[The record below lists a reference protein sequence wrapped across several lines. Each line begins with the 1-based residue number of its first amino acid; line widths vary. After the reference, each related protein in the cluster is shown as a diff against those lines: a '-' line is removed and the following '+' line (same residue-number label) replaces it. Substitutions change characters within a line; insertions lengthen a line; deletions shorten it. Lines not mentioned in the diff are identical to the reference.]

1 MESYITVMLQYI
13 NTSYDNNGN
22 VAGKIPMTILLDAVN
37 DVTVEE
43 SSNITAHPVVS
54 GDMIADHMVREPAS
68 LTISGEISMNG
79 STNALIY
86 PTKSSS
92 TNRKPS
98 LKYFQEIFKSIKDS
112 ASLCTISKLVSST
125 KEVRFLEREN
135 MALTSISWT
144 ERINSL
150 GYRLTFKEVLTAT
163 TEVIPYTQVDENL
176 PLQTNPNILSFSSS
190 LMNWDAV
197 MSYVIQYMTDAG
209 LITQEFINHFVS
221 FSQNPAAIAGA
232 IGIAAGAAAVGVGV
246 AGLTGVIGTGAA
258 ILGSTGPVGWIIG
271 GGIAVLAG
279 VYFLGKA
286 IVSAIED
293 AKRNK
298 KYKIEQFKL
307 YQEDARQQ
315 QEDARFYNFTSNI
328 YLTLTQSLDQRFF
341 VYKIPSNEP
350 QECYLSIGDE
360 YYDFKFTKNNVST
373 VWNVSVTM
381 PMRNENVI
389 VANKSIGVAKSTF
402 DQCTSSNPLFKAS
415 GSGAY
420 VYLIYYPENLTEA
433 DIPAMT
439 NVGGIASIIEQQQIL
454 TQESRLISSDKNRQ
468 KLNNYAIL
476 VCTMKPE
483 DFNTVMQ
490 QLINDALLR

>member
-176 PLQTNPNILSFSSS
+176 PLQTNPNVLSFTST
-190 LMNWDAV
+190 LMDWNAV
-197 MSYVIQYMTDAG
+197 TAYVIQYMREKKIIEDTFWDYITSTYNTDAG
-209 LITQEFINHFVS
+209 SVVGYSLMGIGGIAV
-221 FSQNPAAIAGA
+221 IAGLV
-232 IGIAAGAAAVGVGV
+232 AA
-246 AGLTGVIGTGAA
+246 
-258 ILGSTGPVGWIIG
+258 GPVGWAIAIA
-271 GGIAVLAG
+271 GGIAIG
-279 VYFLGKA
+279 VGFAVKA
-286 IVSAIED
+286 ITAAIERRRVSREY
-293 AKRNK
+293 A
-298 KYKIEQFKL
+298 IEQFRRYKDDTK
-307 YQEDARQQ
+307 QK
-315 QEDARFYNFTSNI
+315 QEDARFYNFIGNI
-328 YLTLTQSLDQRFF
+328 HKLLTEGLDQRFF
-341 VYKIPSNEP
+341 LYKIPSNEA
-350 QECYLSIGDE
+350 QECYLTIGDE
-360 YYDFKFTKNNVST
+360 YYDFKFIKNNTSGA
-373 VWNVSVTM
+373 WNINVTI
-381 PMRNENVI
+381 PMRNDEVV
-389 VANKSIGVAKSTF
+389 VANKSIAVAKTSF
-402 DQCTSSNPLFKAS
+402 DQCTSSNRLFKAS

-420 VYLIYYPENLTEA
+420 VYLVYDPQAGYDVLSTEYQRAMLEGKYKLDNYY
-433 DIPAMT
+433 
-439 NVGGIASIIEQQQIL
+439 
-454 TQESRLISSDKNRQ
+454 
-468 KLNNYAIL
+468 IL

-483 DFNTVMQ
+483 EFNELMQ
-490 QLINDALLR
+490 QLVDNALLR

>member
-86 PTKSSS
+86 PTKSST

-176 PLQTNPNILSFSSS
+176 PLQTNPNVLSFSSS

-221 FSQNPAAIAGA
+221 FSQNPAAILGA
-232 IGIAAGAAAVGVGV
+232 VGIAAG
-246 AGLTGVIGTGAA
+246 TGAIGAGALALAGTA
-258 ILGSTGPVGWIIG
+258 IVSNPIGWIIG
-271 GGIAVLAG
+271 GGVAVLAG

-286 IVSAIED
+286 IASAIED
-293 AKRNK
+293 ATRNR

-307 YQEDARQQ
+307 YQDDAKQQ

-373 VWNVSVTM
+373 VWNVNVTM
-381 PMRNENVI
+381 PMRNENII

-402 DQCTSSNPLFKAS
+402 DQCTSSNALFKAS

-420 VYLIYYPENLTEA
+420 VYLIYYPENLIEA
-433 DIPAMT
+433 DIPAMPEYV
-439 NVGGIASIIEQQQIL
+439 VGSQFNQQQIL
-454 TQESRLISSDKNRQ
+454 YQESNLINSDKNRQ